1 MLELRYQRQWRIAGG
16 ILLLCVLAATLMPA
30 VWMWPNKGRMLKLF
44 VEIDKWFHIL
54 SFVFLAVWFSG
65 QYRRAEY
72 WRIAVG
78 LLAFG
83 ILIEACQ
90 RLVTY
95 RSAEWY
101 DIVADAAG
109 ILVGLGIAAAGM
121 GGWSLRFEA
130 WLSRR
135 DADVRLE

>member
-1 MLELRYQRQWRIAGG
+1 MLPLRYERQWRIAGG
-16 ILLLCVLAATLMPA
+16 ILLLGVLAATLMPA
-30 VWMWPNKGRMLKLF
+30 VWMWPNKVQMLKLF

-54 SFVFLAVWFSG
+54 SFVFLAVWFAG
-65 QYRRAEY
+65 QYRRSDY
-72 WRIAVG
+72 WRIAAG

-83 ILIEACQ
+83 VLIEGCQ

-109 ILVGLGIAAAGM
+109 ILVGLGIALAGM
-121 GGWSLRFEA
+121 GGWSQRFET
-130 WLSRR
+130 WLLRR
-135 DADVRLE
+135 RAAAGNE

>member
-1 MLELRYQRQWRIAGG
+1 MLPLRYERRWRLAGG
-16 ILLLCVLAATLMPA
+16 LLLLVVLAATLMPA
-30 VWMWPNKGRMLKLF
+30 MWMWPNKVRMLKLF

-54 SFVFLAVWFSG
+54 AFVFLAVWFAG
-65 QYRRAEY
+65 QYRRADY

-83 ILIEACQ
+83 VLIEACQ

-101 DIVADAAG
+101 DIVADGAG
-109 ILVGLGIAAAGM
+109 IVAGLGIAMAGM
-121 GGWSLRFEA
+121 GGWSQRFET
-130 WLSRR
+130 WLLQRR
-135 DADVRLE
+135 AAPGNE